1 MHLIYVLV
9 ESGNREPVVEGR
21 YEFATVPR
29 IGESITIGSLSKS
42 IFRVVDVINHST
54 VEGDNLQPLDR
65 IEIKAEVIK

>member
-21 YEFATVPR
+21 YEFAAVPR